1 MEGDL
6 TCLVESI
13 FSKFLVA
20 GVIVTAHLRNYS
32 KLFTQKQMTE
42 TAEPRTRLKTIVV
55 FSMLVLVFGAVV
67 VFGYFSTFNRPLSTI
82 ILVRH
87 AEKKIEPNNPD
98 PDLTTEGGARAQE
111 IARMFGDAGINAIYA
126 TQFKRTQQTVKPLSD
141 RIGVAPTILDAK
153 QTDELINRL
162 LTNHRGQT
170 VFIAGHNNTVPALV
184 SALSGETYGVIPESE
199 YDNLYVVTIYRFGKA
214 KVLKMKYGGSSTQ
227 GVGSGTMVPV
237 K

>member
-1 MEGDL
+1 
-6 TCLVESI
+6 
-13 FSKFLVA
+13 
-20 GVIVTAHLRNYS
+20 
-32 KLFTQKQMTE
+32 MTE